1 MSKYS
6 PTHYQR
12 GYIEVWD
19 FIEDQDLCYFLGNV
33 IKYVCRAGYK
43 PEEHMLEDL
52 KSQDISFKKNI
63 HFRKRKRKCTMIS
76 KVKQSSLD
84 CRWISQ

>member
-6 PTHYQR
+6 PNHYQR

-19 FIEDQDLCYFLGNV
+19 FIEDQDLDYFLGNV
-33 IKYVCRAGYK
+33 IKYVSRAGYK

-52 KSQDISFKKNI
+52 KKAKTYLKKKILIIEKENDA
-63 HFRKRKRKCTMIS
+63 
-76 KVKQSSLD
+76 L
-84 CRWISQ
+84 

>member
-6 PTHYQR
+6 PNHYQR

-19 FIEDQDLCYFLGNV
+19 FIEDQDLDNFLGNV
-33 IKYVCRAGYK
+33 IKYVCSAGYK

-52 KSQDISFKKNI
+52 KKAKTYLSKKISIIEKEND
-63 HFRKRKRKCTMIS
+63 TY
-76 KVKQSSLD
+76 SL
-84 CRWISQ
+84 